1 MNDSTAHGDLP
12 LPDFDHLLLGHLP
25 ARIAPLDAEQVQ
37 QLLDYEREHADRLA
51 VVAVLEHRIE
61 ALRDGAAEPRGTVAT
76 EFPEVAGAAGPPA
89 VSPETTNAPKI
100 NPPSHGDP
108 TNVAR

>member
-1 MNDSTAHGDLP
+1 MNDPLAHADLP

-25 ARIAPLDAEQVQ
+25 ARIAPLGAEQVQ

-61 ALRDGAAEPRGTVAT
+61 ALRDGAQPSGGTVAT
-76 EFPEVAGAAGPPA
+76 DFPEVQGSAGSPT
-89 VSPETTNAPKI
+89 VTPETTDAPKI

-108 TNVAR
+108 TNFTR

>member
-1 MNDSTAHGDLP
+1 MNDSTAHADLP

-25 ARIAPLDAEQVQ
+25 ARIAPLDADQVQ
-37 QLLDYEREHADRLA
+37 QLLDYERVHADRLP
-51 VVAVLEHRIE
+51 VVAVLEHRIQ
-61 ALRDGAAEPRGTVAT
+61 ALHDGAEPSGTVAT
-76 EFPEVAGAAGPPA
+76 DFPEVAGAAGAPT
-89 VSPETTNAPKI
+89 VSPQTTNAPKI